1 MIRVCPSFWYIPEP
15 DRALASYR
23 RPIVQLGCSSH
34 ITAVLCSPSPTLV
47 LPLLLCAAALCIPSR
62 QCERRA
68 THATMART
76 SGATSSTGGQNT
88 DGNAAASSSAGHK
101 RAREPE
107 IHGSCS
113 CAVCWEVLL
122 DPVTLLC
129 GHTLDQ
135 RCLQRLVAA
144 GGSACPTCREPLP
157 AVLPNVSVQLR
168 DLVQHQYPQQ
178 VPPPY
183 ICLGNPRWAG
193 AWWARWSALVVWWC
207 FVSGRPPP
215 ST

>member
-1 MIRVCPSFWYIPEP
+1 
-15 DRALASYR
+15 
-23 RPIVQLGCSSH
+23 
-34 ITAVLCSPSPTLV
+34 
-47 LPLLLCAAALCIPSR
+47 
-62 QCERRA
+62 
-68 THATMART
+68 MART

-168 DLVQHQYPQQ
+168 DIVQHQYPQQ

-193 AWWARWSALVVWWC
+193 GLVGKVVCTSSLVVLRIG
-207 FVSGRPPP
+207 S
-215 ST
+215 STPLNLRISCYHR